1 MQYLISA
8 LYFLGVLSVL
18 VIAHEWGHF
27 IAARLCG
34 MRVDDFS
41 LFFGKRLI
49 RLGERN
55 GTEYNIRSIP
65 FGGFVK
71 IAGMEPDDIS
81 NGVSIRTAL
90 SKKRKD
96 VKSLI
101 GLDTKVL
108 EFIDP
113 EKISEQVDEA
123 IYASIGADSRLTPEG
138 IEALKLLAIS
148 KTITAEEQKYIE
160 AVLDTVNYV
169 PDPTHYNNKPILQ
182 RATVIFA
189 GPFMSLLFGY
199 LLFCGMG
206 VTMGLPTIDN
216 TIQALGKDKA
226 NKPLPAEKAGLKPND
241 RIVSVNGTPIND
253 GEQLIEL
260 IHNSTEKTPLNLL
273 VKRGES
279 EIPFTVT
286 PYVDVIE
293 GKSIG
298 RLGFVPG
305 STWKRY
311 GLVDSLG
318 KGTNM
323 MVAQVVGITQIFK
336 KPKEIKDNVGGPI
349 AIAGIIHEGG
359 RRGFNH
365 IVLTAALLSVSL
377 GVINLFPVPI
387 LDGGHLL
394 LLAIEGIRRRKLSSN
409 GIYVAQMFGVL
420 VIGMLFVFVMYNDL
434 SRVFGPKH

>member
-1 MQYLISA
+1 M
-8 LYFLGVLSVL
+8 
-18 VIAHEWGHF
+18 
-27 IAARLCG
+27 
-34 MRVDDFS
+34 
-41 LFFGKRLI
+41 
-49 RLGERN
+49 
-55 GTEYNIRSIP
+55 
-65 FGGFVK
+65 
-71 IAGMEPDDIS
+71 
-81 NGVSIRTAL
+81 
-90 SKKRKD
+90 
-96 VKSLI
+96 
-101 GLDTKVL
+101 
-108 EFIDP
+108 
-113 EKISEQVDEA
+113 
-123 IYASIGADSRLTPEG
+123 
-138 IEALKLLAIS
+138 
-148 KTITAEEQKYIE
+148 
-160 AVLDTVNYV
+160 
-169 PDPTHYNNKPILQ
+169 
-182 RATVIFA
+182 
-189 GPFMSLLFGY
+189 
-199 LLFCGMG
+199 
-206 VTMGLPTIDN
+206 
-216 TIQALGKDKA
+216 
-226 NKPLPAEKAGLKPND
+226 
-241 RIVSVNGTPIND
+241 SVNGTPIND

>member
-101 GLDTKVL
+101 GLDTKAL

-199 LLFCGMG
+199 LLYCGMG
-206 VTMGLPTIDN
+206 VTMGLPTVDN
-216 TIQALGKDKA
+216 TIQVLVKDKA

-260 IHNSTEKTPLNLL
+260 IHNSTDKTPLNLL

-298 RLGFVPG
+298 RLGFAPG

-377 GVINLFPVPI
+377 GVINLFPIPI

-394 LLAIEGIRRRKLSSN
+394 LLAIEGIRRRKLSGN
-409 GIYVAQMFGVL
+409 GIYAAHMFGVL